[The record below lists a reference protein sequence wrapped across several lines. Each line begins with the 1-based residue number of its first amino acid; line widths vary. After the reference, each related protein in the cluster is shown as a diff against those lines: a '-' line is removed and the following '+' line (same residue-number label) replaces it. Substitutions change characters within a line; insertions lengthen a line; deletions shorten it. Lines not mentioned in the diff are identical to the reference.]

1 MRGFK
6 KSAGTRSIISV
17 RRLAR
22 SGSVCSNAR
31 RGIRPLPFRNAKM
44 HIRHKSAR
52 GAIVVALLVATCAL
66 NARSARAEK
75 EKPAPAVEV
84 IVDTS
89 AVPDVANWG
98 DEAGELVRKWH
109 PRIAELLKSE
119 KFTPPRKVTLIFKE
133 MDGIAGTSGDSIA
146 ISAQWVREHPDDQGM
161 VIHELVHVIQAY
173 PKYEHVW
180 LVEGIADY
188 VRYFHFEP
196 KKDLG
201 PIDFKK
207 ASYRDGYGTTARFLA
222 WTEKKYDKQ
231 LVRKL
236 NQALRQTKYED
247 KLFEDFTGKS
257 LDALWKEFIATPR
270 Q

>member
-1 MRGFK
+1 M
-6 KSAGTRSIISV
+6 
-17 RRLAR
+17 
-22 SGSVCSNAR
+22 N
-31 RGIRPLPFRNAKM
+31 
-44 HIRHKSAR
+44 IRHEVAR
-52 GAIVVALLVATCAL
+52 GAIVVALLVTACHQHL
-66 NARSARAEK
+66 QNVRAEK
-75 EKPAPAVEV
+75 EAPAPVVEV
-84 IVDTS
+84 VVDTS
-89 AVPDVANWG
+89 AVPDLAKWG
-98 DEAGELVRKWH
+98 DETGELVRKWH

-146 ISAQWVREHPDDQGM
+146 ISAQWVREHPDDTGM

-188 VRYFHFEP
+188 IRYFHFEP

-201 PIDFKK
+201 PIDVAK

-222 WTEKKYDKQ
+222 WVEKKYDKQ

-236 NQALRQTKYED
+236 NAALRQTKYED
-247 KLFEDFTGKS
+247 KLLEDFTGKS
-257 LDALWKEFIATPR
+257 LDELWKEFVSTLKP
-270 Q
+270 

>member
-1 MRGFK
+1 M
-6 KSAGTRSIISV
+6 
-17 RRLAR
+17 
-22 SGSVCSNAR
+22 N
-31 RGIRPLPFRNAKM
+31 
-44 HIRHKSAR
+44 IRHQFAR
-52 GAIVVALLVATCAL
+52 GAVVVALVVATCAL
-66 NARSARAEK
+66 NIHNARAEK
-75 EKPAPAVEV
+75 ENPAPAVEV
-84 IVDTS
+84 VVDTS
-89 AVPDVANWG
+89 AVPDLAKWG
-98 DEAGELVRKWH
+98 DEAGALVRKWH
-109 PRIAELLKSE
+109 PQISELLKSE

-133 MDGIAGTSGDSIA
+133 MEGIAGTSGDSIA
-146 ISAQWVREHPDDQGM
+146 ISAKWVREHPDDQGM

-180 LVEGIADY
+180 LVEAIADY

-201 PIDFKK
+201 PIDVKK

-222 WTEKKYDKQ
+222 WAEKKYDKQ

-247 KLFEDFTGKS
+247 KLFDDYTGKS
-257 LDALWKEFIATPR
+257 LDDLWKEFVGTLK

>member
-1 MRGFK
+1 VLEWSVFLRFISLPKFEKMRLRFE
-6 KSAGTRSIISV
+6 
-17 RRLAR
+17 
-22 SGSVCSNAR
+22 
-31 RGIRPLPFRNAKM
+31 F
-44 HIRHKSAR
+44 AR
-52 GAIVVALLVATCAL
+52 GAIVVALVVTACHLPIQY
-66 NARSARAEK
+66 ARAEK
-75 EKPAPAVEV
+75 EKLASAVEV
-84 IVDTS
+84 VVDTS
-89 AVPDVANWG
+89 AVPDLAKWG

-146 ISAQWVREHPDDQGM
+146 ISAQWVREHPDDTGM

-188 VRYFHFEP
+188 IRYFHYEP

-201 PIDFKK
+201 PIDVAK

-222 WTEKKYDKQ
+222 WAEKKYDKQ

-236 NQALRQTKYED
+236 NAALRQTNYED
-247 KLFEDFTGKS
+247 RLFEHFTGKP
-257 LDALWKEFIATPR
+257 LDALWKEFVGTLK

>member
-1 MRGFK
+1 MHFENQL
-6 KSAGTRSIISV
+6 SH
-17 RRLAR
+17 RL
-22 SGSVCSNAR
+22 
-31 RGIRPLPFRNAKM
+31 
-44 HIRHKSAR
+44 
-52 GAIVVALLVATCAL
+52 VALALVMAACHLRVT
-66 NARSARAEK
+66 SAHAEK
-75 EKPAPAVEV
+75 EKAAPAVEV

-89 AVPDVANWG
+89 AVPDLKKWG
-98 DEAGELVRKWH
+98 EEAGDVVRKWH
-109 PRIAELLKSE
+109 PQISELLKSE

-133 MDGIAGTSGDSIA
+133 MEGIAGTSGDSIA

-188 VRYFHFEP
+188 IRYFHFEP

-201 PIDFKK
+201 SIDVAK

-222 WTEKKYDKQ
+222 WAEKKYDKE

-236 NQALRQTKYED
+236 NAALRQTKYEE
-247 KLFEDFTGKS
+247 KLFDDYTGKP
-257 LDALWKEFIATPR
+257 LDALWKEFVGTLK